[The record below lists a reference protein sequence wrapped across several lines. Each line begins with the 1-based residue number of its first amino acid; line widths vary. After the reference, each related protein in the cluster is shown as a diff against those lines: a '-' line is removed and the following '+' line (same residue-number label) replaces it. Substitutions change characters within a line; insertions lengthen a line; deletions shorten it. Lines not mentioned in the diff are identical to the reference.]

1 MKIKY
6 KIILLSALPAV
17 IALVLG
23 CNVLLAKKKDKDM
36 AGYMADN
43 IRMVSSVS
51 SLVTELQR
59 ERGLSAIFLGRTDA
73 NSAALQDQRSKAD
86 ALEGAFQTAL
96 KASHVNDANITA
108 AMNEMTALRDL
119 RQQVDARALER
130 PAAVKRYTKLI
141 CSLLGLGRA
150 AIKDKTSFDL
160 GKQMSNLVV
169 LNEVQESLGVLRAT
183 ASGIFSADKP
193 LSIEE
198 LKNLVQVYSGVTINI
213 ASPVLLL
220 SPAGVDS
227 LEALKTRST
236 WVEVNDAI
244 GTIMSKSSAGQY
256 GQDPQKFFATV
267 TDVIDEI
274 VRIGQ
279 GENQDIEKKISSIER
294 DALIAIMLVLVIFI
308 VAVIGIGI
316 LIMLIVKDIIRSLGL
331 MEVALEEMAKG
342 EGDLTRRI
350 DIHSR
355 DEMEAM
361 AAAFNAFLINME
373 KMISDI
379 KGSAAQIASATGEV
393 SSGAGQIS
401 DGAQQQSAAFEE
413 LSSSVQANAE
423 NASAANKISKEVAIG
438 AKKAEAALDNTVESM
453 GSIEKGSK
461 QMAEAV
467 ELITDIA
474 DQTNLLALNAAIE
487 AARAGEHGK
496 GFAVVADEVRQLAE
510 RSATSA
516 KEIQAL
522 IKDNLKQVN
531 NGVTVSKEAGEITK
545 GIIDNI
551 KKIADQIQSIANASQ
566 EQAAAMEENTSI
578 TESNAAAAEEL
589 AASADAMASQAESL
603 RALVGQFKTSGFETD
618 VPVRVLA
625 TVKTPAVVRNQSS
638 FKKAVKSSAPS
649 RSTLKNGDGEESLRI
664 G

>member
-59 ERGLSAIFLGRTDA
+59 ERGLSAIFLGRADSNNAT
-73 NSAALQDQRSKAD
+73 LKQQRSKAD
-86 ALEGAFQTAL
+86 ALEGTFQIAL
-96 KASHVNDANITA
+96 KASHVNNINIKA
-108 AMNEMTALRDL
+108 ATEELTALTDL

-141 CSLLGLGRA
+141 RSLLGLGRA
-150 AIKDKTSFDL
+150 AIKDKTSFGL

-213 ASPVLLL
+213 SSPVLLL

-236 WVEVNDAI
+236 WVGVNDAI
-244 GTIMSKSSAGQY
+244 GTIMAKSSAGQY
-256 GQDPQKFFATV
+256 GQDPKKFFAAV

-294 DALIAIMLVLVIFI
+294 DALMSIMLVLVIFI

-331 MEVALEEMAKG
+331 MQVALEEMAKG

-423 NASAANKISKEVAIG
+423 NASAANQISKEVAIG

-589 AASADAMASQAESL
+589 AASADAMATQAESL
-603 RALVGQFKTSGFETD
+603 RELVGQFKTSGSETD
-618 VPVRVLA
+618 VPVRVLPA
-625 TVKTPAVVRNQSS
+625 VKTPVVVRNQNS

-649 RSTLKNGDGEESLRI
+649 RSTLKKGDGEGSLRI